1 MKLRLL
7 SLLCSVAALAAE
19 PVPANLFNQ
28 LQWRLIGPFRGGRVA
43 AVTGVPGDPV
53 TFYFGSVGG
62 GVWKTTDAGTV
73 WSPIFDQQRIASIGA
88 IAVAAS
94 NPNILYVGTGEAD
107 IRSQIG
113 FGDGV
118 YKSTDAG
125 RTWTNIGLRDT
136 RQIACIRVDPR
147 NPDLVYVAALG
158 HVYGPNAE
166 RGVFRSAD
174 GGRSWQKVLDR
185 GPDVGATDLAFD
197 PGNSKVIYATV
208 WNARRSVWSQYAPIE
223 GAGSGLFKTTD
234 GGDHWSQ
241 LSGHGLPENRWGR
254 SGVAVAAGGRRVYA
268 LIDAPN
274 AGIDTAAGI
283 DGPGAG
289 IAASASGLYRSDD
302 SGETWTRSSSDN
314 RITSRNWYFS
324 GITVDPKDPDLVY
337 VPNVAV
343 YRSTDGGR
351 NFTVLK
357 GAPGGD
363 DYRILWVDPADTNR
377 MVLGSD
383 QGTNVSL
390 DKGKTWSTWYN
401 QPTAQM
407 YHVVTDNQFPY
418 SVYGSQQDSGTAAV
432 YSRTDHGEIDARD
445 WYSVGG
451 AESGY
456 IAVDPRN
463 QHILYVGNTNGALVR
478 FDKRTGQSQNITPWP
493 VRGDRAGSISAQKY
507 RYPWTAPLVF
517 SASEPDT
524 LYFGS
529 QYLMKTTDGGLTW
542 HEISADLT
550 GDTRKDTRAAAP
562 SVGENRPVTAD
573 NARELGYGV
582 IYTIAPSP
590 LKAGMVW
597 VGSDTGL
604 IHLTRDA
611 GKTWQSVTPPGLSAW
626 SKVTQIEASHFD
638 PAVAYAAVDR
648 HRVEDYKPYVYRTRD
663 YGKTWTLVT
672 EGLHEPAYLNSIKE
686 DPGRKGLLYAA
697 TELDVAVSFD
707 DGGHWQSL
715 QLNLPTVSVRD
726 LAIHGDDL
734 VAATF
739 GRGFWILD
747 DIAPLRQIDE
757 LRQMDEKAAAS
768 EAFLFKPATAIRMNP
783 EGFFGSPFPPEEPK
797 AKNPPEG
804 ALIDYFLKAATPGEV
819 TLEITLEILDGKNQV
834 VRRFSSEERPAAPS
848 RPGAIADIWIVPPAH
863 LTAKPGMNRFAW
875 DLRYAAPGAD
885 DSDAAEFGRAQ
896 GPQVLPG
903 TYQARLTV
911 AGGSA
916 KLSYT
921 QPFKVTLDPRS
932 TATPVELE
940 KKLSLCLSIAAEM
953 GKAADAARDASTLR
967 RLLADRRQAANGAL
981 VAKIA
986 ALDLEVAR
994 IAGGGGGG
1002 RGGRGGGGGRGGRAG
1017 PASATPNLRSV
1028 SSLLGA
1034 ALSVAESADRTPP
1047 GSAYEISQQATRDLA
1062 ALMANWRTLR
1072 DAKLA
1077 ELNRELQQNKLPVI
1091 DLPAIKLARAVN

>member
-1 MKLRLL
+1 MIIMKVCLV
-7 SLLCSVAALAAE
+7 SLLVSVAVFGAE
-19 PVPANLFNQ
+19 PVPTNLFDQ

-53 TFYFGSVGG
+53 TFYFGAVGG
-62 GVWKTTDAGTV
+62 GIWKTTDAGTV
-73 WSPIFDQQRIASIGA
+73 WSPIFDQQHIASIGA
-88 IAVAAS
+88 IAVAPS
-94 NPNILYVGTGEAD
+94 DPNIIYAGTGEAD

-125 RTWTNIGLRDT
+125 KTWTNIGLRDT

-147 NPDLVYVAALG
+147 QPGLVYVAALG

-174 GGRSWQKVLDR
+174 GGGSWQKVLDR
-185 GPDVGATDLAFD
+185 GPEVGAVDLAFD
-197 PGNSKVIYATV
+197 PANSKVIYATT
-208 WNARRSVWSQYAPIE
+208 WNARRTVWSQYAPME
-223 GAGSGLFKTTD
+223 GPGSGLFKTSD

-241 LSGHGLPENRWGR
+241 LTGHGLPENQWGR

-268 LIDAPN
+268 LIDA
-274 AGIDTAAGI
+274 AGTG
-283 DGPGAG
+283 
-289 IAASASGLYRSDD
+289 GLYRSDD
-302 SGETWTRSSSDN
+302 AGETWQRSSNDN
-314 RITSRNWYFS
+314 RLTSRNWYFS

-363 DYRILWVDPADTNR
+363 DYRILWVDPTDSTR

-407 YHVVTDNQFPY
+407 YHVATDNQFPY

-456 IAVDPRN
+456 IAVDPKN
-463 QHILYVGNTNGALVR
+463 QNILYVGNTNGALSR
-478 FDKRTGQSQNITPWP
+478 FDKRTGQSQNVTPWP
-493 VRGDRAGSISAQKY
+493 VRGDRAASISSLKY

-517 SASEPDT
+517 SASEPNT

-529 QYLMKTTDGGLTW
+529 QYLMKTIDGGLTW
-542 HEISADLT
+542 HEISPDLT
-550 GDTRKDTRAAAP
+550 GDTRPGGARDAKTGAMADLRGP
-562 SVGENRPVTAD
+562 NPVTAD

-590 LKAGMVW
+590 LRPGMVW

-604 IHLTRDA
+604 IHLTQNSGR
-611 GKTWQSVTPPGLSAW
+611 TWQNATPQGLPAW
-626 SKVTQIEASHFD
+626 SKITQIAASHFD

-648 HRVEDYKPYVYRTRD
+648 HRREDYKPYVYRTRD

-672 EGLHEPAYLNSIKE
+672 EGLHEPAYLNSVKE

-707 DGGHWQSL
+707 DGDHWQSL
-715 QLNLPTVSVRD
+715 QLNLPAVSVRD
-726 LAIHGDDL
+726 LEIHGDDL

-747 DIAPLRQIDE
+747 DISPLRQIDA
-757 LRQMDEKAAAS
+757 KVAS
-768 EAFLFKPATAIRMNP
+768 AEAFLYQPAAAIRMNP

-804 ALIDYFLKAATPGEV
+804 ALIDYFLKSAPEGEV
-819 TLEITLEILDGKNQV
+819 TLEILDSKNQV
-834 VRRFSSEERPAAPS
+834 VRRFSSKEREEASP
-848 RPGAIADIWIVPPAH
+848 RPGAVADIWMAPPVH
-863 LTAKPGMNRFAW
+863 LTAKAGMNRWAW
-875 DLRYAAPGAD
+875 DLRYGPPGAD
-885 DSDAAEFGRAQ
+885 DSDAAEFGLAQ

-903 TYQARLTV
+903 AYQARLTV
-911 AGGSA
+911 AGTSIA
-916 KLSYT
+916 KLSYR

-932 TATPVELE
+932 PATPAELQNQ
-940 KKLSLCLSIAAEM
+940 LSLCLEISAALR
-953 GKAADAARDASTLR
+953 KAADAAREAGTLR
-967 RLLADRRQAANGAL
+967 RLLSDRRQAANGDL
-981 VAKIA
+981 VSKIA
-986 ALDLEVAR
+986 ALDADAAR
-994 IAGGGGGG
+994 IVGAGGGG
-1002 RGGRGGGGGRGGRAG
+1002 RGGRGGRGGGG
-1017 PASATPNLRSV
+1017 PASATPNLGSV
-1028 SSLLGA
+1028 ASLLTA
-1034 ALSVAESADRTPP
+1034 ALSVAESADRSPP
-1047 GSAYEISQQATRDLA
+1047 GSAYNISRQATLDLA
-1062 ALMANWRTLR
+1062 ALLASWKALR
-1072 DAKLA
+1072 ETRLAALNNDLRASKLA
-1077 ELNRELQQNKLPVI
+1077 PI
-1091 DLPAIKLARAVN
+1091 DLARPGN

>member
-1 MKLRLL
+1 MKSCLL
-7 SLLCSVAALAAE
+7 SLLCSLTALAAE
-19 PVPANLFNQ
+19 PVPANLFDQ
-28 LQWRLIGPFRGGRVA
+28 LQWRSIGPFRGGRVA

-88 IAVAAS
+88 IAVAPG

-125 RTWTNIGLRDT
+125 KTWTNIGLRDT

-158 HVYGPNAE
+158 HVYGPNSE

-185 GPDVGATDLAFD
+185 GPDVGAVDLAFD
-197 PGNSKVIYATV
+197 PANSKVIYATV
-208 WNARRSVWSQYAPIE
+208 WNARRPVWSQYAPIE
-223 GAGSGLFKTTD
+223 GPGSGLFKTTD
-234 GGDHWSQ
+234 GGDHWTQ
-241 LSGHGLPENRWGR
+241 LTGHGLPENQWGR
-254 SGVAVAAGGRRVYA
+254 SGIAVAAGGRRVYA
-268 LIDAPN
+268 LIDAPGTGN
-274 AGIDTAAGI
+274 DT
-283 DGPGAG
+283 PGTG
-289 IAASASGLYRSDD
+289 GLYRSDD

-314 RITSRNWYFS
+314 RLTSRNWYFS

-407 YHVVTDNQFPY
+407 YHVITDNQFPY

-456 IAVDPRN
+456 IAIDPKN
-463 QHILYVGNTNGALVR
+463 QNILYVGNTVGALVR

-517 SASEPDT
+517 SAVEPNT

-529 QYLMKTTDGGLTW
+529 QYLMKTTDGGLNW
-542 HEISADLT
+542 HEISPDLT
-550 GDTRKDTRAAAP
+550 GDTRKDTRAAA
-562 SVGENRPVTAD
+562 SGVGENRPVTAD

-590 LKAGMVW
+590 LRAGMVW

-611 GKTWQSVTPPGLSAW
+611 GKTWQNVTPPGLSAW
-626 SKVTQIEASHFD
+626 SKITQIEASHFD

-648 HRVEDYKPYVYRTRD
+648 HRREDYKPYVYRTRD
-663 YGKTWTLVT
+663 FGKTWSLTT

-686 DPGRKGLLYAA
+686 DPERKGLLYAA

-707 DGGHWQSL
+707 DGDHWQPL

-726 LAIHGDDL
+726 LVVHGDDL

-747 DIAPLRQIDE
+747 DISPLRQIDE
-757 LRQMDEKAAAS
+757 KAATS
-768 EAFLFKPATAIRMNP
+768 EAFLYKPATAIRMNP

-804 ALIDYFLKAATPGEV
+804 ALIDYFLKAAPSGEV
-819 TLEITLEILDGKNQV
+819 TLEILDGKNQV
-834 VRRFSSEERPAAPS
+834 VRRFSSTERTEAPP

-863 LTAKPGMNRFAW
+863 LSAKAGMNRFAW

-885 DSDAAEFGRAQ
+885 DSDAAEFGRTQ

-911 AGGSA
+911 AGHTYS
-916 KLSYT
+916 

-932 TATPVELE
+932 TATPAELE
-940 KKLSLCLSIAAEM
+940 AQLSLCLSISAGM
-953 GKAADAARDASTLR
+953 RKAADAVREAGTLR
-967 RLLADRRQAANGAL
+967 RLLADRRQTANGAL
-981 VAKIA
+981 ASKIA
-986 ALDLEVAR
+986 ALDAEAAR
-994 IAGGGGGG
+994 IAGGGGG
-1002 RGGRGGGGGRGGRAG
+1002 RGGRGGRGGGGRGGT
-1017 PASATPNLRSV
+1017 ASATPSLGSV
-1028 SSLLGA
+1028 SSLLAA

-1047 GSAYEISQQATRDLA
+1047 GSAYQISQQAARDLA
-1062 ALMANWRTLR
+1062 ALLANWKTLR
-1072 DAKLA
+1072 DTNLA
-1077 ELNRELQQNKLPVI
+1077 ALNNELQQNKLAPI
-1091 DLPAIKLARAVN
+1091 DLARPGN